1 MGAGKRQ
8 DNRTQQRSGSM
19 RLKGYRFFADDEDT
33 FGLEDIL
40 QALMFMKTGSTPVP
54 AKPWQQGIQSK
65 VVTQANLLSKEAQ
78 SHLAQMCKSAN
89 EA

>member
-1 MGAGKRQ
+1 MGAGNRQ

-19 RLKGYRFFADDEDT
+19 RLMGYQFFADDEDT

-40 QALMFMKTGSTPVP
+40 QALMLMKTGRTHVS
-54 AKPWQQGIQSK
+54 AKPWQQGIQST

-78 SHLAQMCKSAN
+78 SHLTQICKSAK

>member
-1 MGAGKRQ
+1 
-8 DNRTQQRSGSM
+8 M

-40 QALMFMKTGSTPVP
+40 QALMLMKTGSTPVP

-78 SHLAQMCKSAN
+78 SHLAQLCKSAK
-89 EA
+89 EV